1 MQGQRFEPKKKA
13 VVNAIMSADTYTIA
27 YSAARTEF
35 KCGSI
40 EMKE

>member
-1 MQGQRFEPKKKA
+1 
-13 VVNAIMSADTYTIA
+13 MSADTYTIA

-40 EMKE
+40 EMKEWHTRI